1 MRETIQLELTQRQ
14 IETLHTLVNN
24 HIILWKDQI
33 SQDRKVELI
42 GIKNELNQYRNTADN
57 TFKNVF

>member
-14 IETLHTLVNN
+14 INTLSTLVNN
-24 HIILWKDQI
+24 HITLWKHQI

-42 GIKNELNQYRNTADN
+42 GIKNELNQYKSTADDI
-57 TFKNVF
+57 